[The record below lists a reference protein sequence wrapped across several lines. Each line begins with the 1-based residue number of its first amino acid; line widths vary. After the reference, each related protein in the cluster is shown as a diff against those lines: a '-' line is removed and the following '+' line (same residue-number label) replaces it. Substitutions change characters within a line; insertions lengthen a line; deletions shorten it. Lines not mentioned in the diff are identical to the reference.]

1 MGAYASFRTGSDRG
15 YYPCW
20 NPGTLDEPATKA
32 GENTMEVQVEEYIEN
47 TFEHQYLFRNKG
59 AAESGTLWWMCQ
71 KKNFQETAKDN
82 IPKVSV
88 IFHQS
93 M

>member
-1 MGAYASFRTGSDRG
+1 MR
-15 YYPCW
+15 
-20 NPGTLDEPATKA
+20 PATKA

-71 KKNFQETAKDN
+71 KKNFQETAKVN
-82 IPKVSV
+82 IPKYLYFPPEHV
-88 IFHQS
+88 
-93 M
+93 MLLKK